1 MAHGTSETTP
11 RWPVIGHDWAVRHLA
26 RALRHGRTRHAYLIT
41 GPSRIGKTRLALAFA
56 AALNCTGAEPPCGEC
71 RACTLTLKRA
81 HPDLTILEAAQEGG
95 TLKIDDVR
103 DLQQVLS
110 LRPYEARRR
119 VALLRRFNEA
129 TPQAM
134 DALLK
139 TLEEPAPNTVLL
151 LTADSPDALLP
162 TIVSRCQPIHLRPL
176 PIETVRAAL
185 ERERSVDPDAARML
199 AQLSGG
205 RIGWA
210 LSACDN
216 PAERATRDDAITLLA
231 AALEGTRR
239 ERFALVEKLALDKV
253 GLLTWLDIWQGYW
266 RDVVLAACG
275 SAAPLINADHEPAIR
290 ALAERAGRDAAQQ
303 ALTATRQTLAHLG
316 RNVNTRLALEVLM
329 LDYPPAY

>member
-1 MAHGTSETTP
+1 LAQDTGEALP

-26 RALRHGRTRHAYLIT
+26 RALRHGRTRHAYLFT
-41 GPSRIGKTRLALAFA
+41 GPSRIGKTTLALAFA
-56 AALNCTGAEPPCGEC
+56 AALNCTGDEPPCGEC
-71 RACTLTLKRA
+71 RACKLTLKRA

-119 VALLRRFNEA
+119 VALLRRFHEA
-129 TPQAM
+129 TPQAE

-139 TLEEPAPNTVLL
+139 TLEEPTSNTVLL
-151 LTADSPDALLP
+151 LTADSADALLP
-162 TIVSRCQPIHLRPL
+162 TIVSRCQSIHLRPL
-176 PIETVRAAL
+176 PVETVRAAL
-185 ERERSVDPDAARML
+185 ERERGADPDTARTL

-210 LSACDN
+210 LSACDD
-216 PAERATRDDAITLLA
+216 PAERATRDDALAALA

-239 ERFALVEKLALDKV
+239 ERFALVEKLALDKA
-253 GLLTWLDIWQGYW
+253 GLLAWLDIWQGYW

-275 SAAPLINADHEPAIR
+275 SAAPLINAGQEPAIR

-303 ALTATRQTLAHLG
+303 ALNATRQTIAHLG
-316 RNVNTRLALEVLM
+316 RNANTRLALEVLM
-329 LDYPPAY
+329 LEYPPAR